1 MKLPVQ
7 QVYSVYGDKVS
18 KKGIVFL
25 LCPFLSKLQFLTKFY
40 LLVIHTQ
47 SFFI

>member
-7 QVYSVYGDKVS
+7 QAYSAYGDKVLQ
-18 KKGIVFL
+18 KGHSL
-25 LCPFLSKLQFLTKFY
+25 STMPFLSKLQFLTKIY
-40 LLVIHTQ
+40 LLNIHTQ

>member
-7 QVYSVYGDKVS
+7 QAYSAYGDKVLQ
-18 KKGIVFL
+18 KGHSLFTM
-25 LCPFLSKLQFLTKFY
+25 PFLSKLQFLTKIY
-40 LLVIHTQ
+40 LLNIHTQ